1 MLLQFIVFLIPSSE
15 IIVSILNWSL
25 NNLTKPDFIPKL
37 QFGNGIAEESS
48 TVVVIPTLI
57 GSKKRAKELVKE
69 MEVYYLANKEDNIYF
84 AILGD
89 FKDSKSEKEKND
101 EEIIKEMLCGV
112 KELNNKYCKEGEEI
126 FSF

>member
-37 QFGNGIAEESS
+37 QFGNGITEESS

-84 AILGD
+84 AILGILRIA
-89 FKDSKSEKEKND
+89 KVRKKK
-101 EEIIKEMLCGV
+101 
-112 KELNNKYCKEGEEI
+112 
-126 FSF
+126 